1 MNHKQPDTQ
10 QPIHALLAERWSPRA
25 FDIDRP
31 IEAEKRQALLEAA
44 RWAPSCFNDQPWRF
58 IVCNRHTN
66 EAAWETAVAVLAD
79 KNQLWARQAPLLIL
93 VCSEDLFSHNGNE
106 NRWAHYDTGAAG
118 LSICLQATAL
128 GLFTHQMGGFDLDA
142 ARTAFAIPDSVTPM
156 AMMAVGYQGR
166 IENLDAGFVD
176 AEQQA
181 RARKPVDKIVFE
193 GRWG

>member
-1 MNHKQPDTQ
+1 MHNKQPDIQ

-31 IEAEKRQALLEAA
+31 IEAVKLQALLEAA

-58 IVCNRHTN
+58 IVCNRHTD
-66 EAAWETAVAVLAD
+66 EAAWETAAAVLAD
-79 KNQLWARQAPLLIL
+79 KNQLWARQAPLLML
-93 VCSEDLFSHNGNE
+93 VCSEGFFSHNGNE

-166 IENLDAGFVD
+166 IENLDAGFVE